1 MKNSKRILLS
11 TVIIGIML
19 FIFSVIIFI
28 LSWIIYKSGNFLFSY
43 FGSDIQVDMTSVLIT
58 LFTVAAIVILPSL
71 LIGRNKSKSQS
82 KAMKYEDDFRWINE
96 YMGDEY

>member
-1 MKNSKRILLS
+1 MKNSKRILQS

-28 LSWIIYKSGNFLFSY
+28 LSWIIYKSGNFLFSF
-43 FGSDIQVDMTSVLIT
+43 FGSDIQLNMTSVLIT
-58 LFTVAAIVILPSL
+58 LFNIAVIIVLTSL
-71 LIGRNKSKSQS
+71 LVGRNKNKSQS
-82 KAMKYEDDFRWINE
+82 KAMKYEDDYRWIND